1 MHRKDRWI
9 GLFLGA
15 VVAVWGTAGAV
26 GAKPPA
32 SHTNHGHANGHASSH
47 AVSHGS
53 AKHQSS
59 TTQSS
64 ASHGSS
70 AQKQTAATH
79 SGSSATKSSG
89 SNGSSPPGNNGTVK
103 IDNYSDRN
111 GNDTAHNNEPHV

>member
-47 AVSHGS
+47 VVSHGS
-53 AKHQSS
+53 STHQSS
-59 TTQSS
+59 SSSGSS
-64 ASHGSS
+64 ASGSS
-70 AQKQTAATH
+70 AQRQTATTH
-79 SGSSATKSSG
+79 SG
-89 SNGSSPPGNNGTVK
+89 SNGSSPVGNNGTVK
-103 IDNYSDRN
+103 IDNYNDRN
-111 GNDTAHNNEPHV
+111 GNDIA